1 MVREFAAVV
10 TAESVLVIADLLEI
24 IAMLRLALDRLYAV
38 TVEAVLREGRY
49 VIVKMDSMEMTVQVS

>member
-1 MVREFAAVV
+1 MVREPAAVV
-10 TAESVLVIADLLEI
+10 TMVYVYVTVALLKI
-24 IAMLRLALDRLYAV
+24 IAMLRLVLECLYAV